1 MTDWSY
7 HELAL
12 TIGYRAL
19 GEKPA
24 DIAAFLGR
32 DVTEVNTIIE
42 TVKVLDEADMPEPK
56 GSPAFLRRRR
66 IPPSLVASLAADR
79 RPQVPGEPPAGR
91 STLSKKNLVDPQ
103 ETNP

>member
-1 MTDWSY
+1 MTDWTY
-7 HELAL
+7 HELAMA
-12 TIGYRAL
+12 IGYRAL

-32 DVTEVNTIIE
+32 NVTDVNTVIE
-42 TVKVLDEADMPEPK
+42 TVKVLDETDMAEPK

-91 STLSKKNLVDPQ
+91 STLSKKNLTDTQ
-103 ETNP
+103 ERNP